1 MDSKKFTIIVAALT
15 MVFCLLTVVYNF
27 ASVPA
32 YGEGAAEA
40 VPIYLPAAPSVQNQ
54 SEVSSKQESSSAVTS
69 SAKAPSQGASDSK
82 TSSVTKSS
90 SSQAFSGPV
99 NINTAGIEELMNVKY
114 IKETRAQAIIDYRN
128 THGKFKSIDDL
139 DNVKG
144 FSKTMIDKIKEYI
157 TV

>member
-40 VPIYLPAAPSVQNQ
+40 VPIYLPTAHSGQ
-54 SEVSSKQESSSAVTS
+54 SEISSQSAGSSETS
-69 SAKAPSQGASDSK
+69 SVSVKGSSQKEVTSK
-82 TSSVTKSS
+82 TSEPSKKS
-90 SSQAFSGPV
+90 SSQALSGPV
-99 NINTAGIEELMNVKY
+99 NINTADKAALVNVKY
-114 IKETRAQAIIDYRN
+114 IGDTLAQAIIDYRN
-128 THGKFKSIDDL
+128 TNGKFKTVDDL

-144 FSKTMIDKIKEYI
+144 FGKARIEKIRNEI